1 MRLKG
6 LSLLSLESEYSEDLY
21 PFRRTTPNGSDMHH
35 DEGERIADCAN
46 VLADWLGVRDMSE
59 LTRAALEREAGL
71 ADGVADLFVLFGGG
85 VIGTVETLAVAMRA
99 GVARRYAIVGG
110 RGHATYGL
118 EETMRAEMCNWPQDE
133 ASTVDPASASEAE
146 MLAAVLAHRHG
157 LSVDLLETRSTNCGN
172 NIAYLLDLLDKDA
185 TPPASVIL
193 SQDAAMQRRM
203 VATWQRQVEGRPRYA
218 NVKVVSWASYRTQL
232 VWRDGHLSYDV
243 APEGMWDTDRYLSL
257 LMGDVSRLTDDEHGY
272 GPNGAGFVAH
282 VNIPD
287 EVRQAWDELGLLRPH
302 DDRIL

>member
-1 MRLKG
+1 
-6 LSLLSLESEYSEDLY
+6 
-21 PFRRTTPNGSDMHH
+21 MHH
-35 DEGERIADCAN
+35 DEGRRIADCAN
-46 VLADWLGVRDMSE
+46 VLADWLGVRDVSE
-59 LTRAALEREAGL
+59 LTRAAIKREAGL
-71 ADGVADLFVLFGGG
+71 AGGVADLFVLFGGG
-85 VIGTVETLAVAMRA
+85 VTASVETLATAMRA

-118 EETMRAEMCNWPQDE
+118 EEAMRAEMVGWPQDE
-133 ASTVDPASASEAE
+133 AARIDPTRASEAE
-146 MLAAVLAHRHG
+146 MLAALLAHRHG
-157 LSVDLLETRSTNCGN
+157 LSADLLETRSTNCGN
-172 NIAYLLDLLDKDA
+172 NITYLLDLLDGDA

-218 NVKVVSWASYRTQL
+218 DVRVVSWAAYRTRL
-232 VWRDGHLSYDV
+232 EWRDGRLAYEK

-282 VNIPD
+282 VDVPN
-287 EVRQAWDELGLLRPH
+287 EVTQAWHELSRLRPH
-302 DDRIL
+302 DERILGH